1 MRQRAKSIIKLFQRI
16 INHVT
21 DSARVTKYKD
31 KLKFSKE
38 QQLFEKT
45 RSGHL
50 GKVGIDQEEAYE
62 TY

>member
-1 MRQRAKSIIKLFQRI
+1 MRQRAKSIIKLFQRV

-50 GKVGIDQEEAYE
+50 GKVGID
-62 TY
+62 